1 MVLEKSSYDRPSTED
16 EQIHEKLSD
25 KTRQAAE
32 EVRGLIRSISMGAE
46 ERITIEDHINNISR
60 EAEYMLDRID
70 SIKRINQQKVLLAYK
85 KYLENNLEA
94 INQRLNGSQ

>member
-1 MVLEKSSYDRPSTED
+1 MVLEKNTYERPPNET

-25 KTRQAAE
+25 KARTAAAE
-32 EVRGLIRSISMGAE
+32 VRELIRSISMGAE
-46 ERITIEDHINNISR
+46 ERVTIEDHIMNISR

-70 SIKRINQQKVLLAYK
+70 SIKKANQQKVLLAYK

-94 INQRLNGSQ
+94 VNQRLKEPQ